1 MVRPGL
7 AAAVAALLGIAPLAA
22 GAIEPARPLR
32 TLTYSVDVKVV
43 NTMDTPGGT
52 VASGGTRPAL
62 IVKGRVVTQ
71 SRPLTGSGD
80 QRSGASLATKGS
92 ITIDVIQATD
102 DAGLVVDVAEDAID
116 RVRPKVR
123 VAIAGDGALFYDP
136 TNAPRLSEEEIAV
149 IHWLGRGFY
158 GDHPTT
164 VGTSWIV
171 DQSANGHTDVERY
184 QVMAKDASHI
194 TLGYEL
200 EQRVTVSSG
209 YSGTREG
216 SLVYDVA
223 MVVPVTASFESI
235 ARRQV
240 GDSYDTLRTSVRLT
254 LTADTFAKPNAGD
267 ASLKPR

>member
-7 AAAVAALLGIAPLAA
+7 AAAVAALLGVAPLGA
-22 GAIEPARPLR
+22 GAIETARPLR
-32 TLTYSVDVKVV
+32 TLTYAVDVKVV

-52 VASGGTRPAL
+52 VAGGGTRPAL
-62 IVKGRVVTQ
+62 IVKGRVINQT
-71 SRPLTGSGD
+71 RPISGSGD

-92 ITIDVIQATD
+92 ITVDVIQATD
-102 DAGLVVDVAEDAID
+102 DAGLVVDVAEDAVD

-123 VAIAGDGALFYDP
+123 VGISSDGALFYDP

-149 IHWLGRGFY
+149 VHWLGRGFY

-171 DQSANGHTDVERY
+171 DQSANGHTDIERY
-184 QVMAKDASHI
+184 HVMATEASHV

-200 EQRVTVSSG
+200 EQRMTLSSG
-209 YSGTREG
+209 YTGTREG
-216 SLVYDVA
+216 SLVYDIA
-223 MVVPVTASFESI
+223 MVVPVKASFESV

-240 GDSYDTLRTSVRLT
+240 GESYDTLRTSVRLA
-254 LTADTFAKPNAGD
+254 LTADTFAK
-267 ASLKPR
+267 SH